1 MPEVRHIW
9 LLVDLTLLEGF
20 PKFFKL
26 KHKERL
32 QEGDQIIKL
41 EFCECEGTMLS

>member
-1 MPEVRHIW
+1 MALYSSLRYKRSNAMPKVQHIW
-9 LLVDLTLLEGF
+9 LLLNLTLLEGF

-32 QEGDQIIKL
+32 QEGD
-41 EFCECEGTMLS
+41 